1 VLFARLPERG
11 KVKTRLAE
19 DLDENGAYE
28 MYLWLLRVQARAIA
42 RDVPA
47 GHRVST
53 YIYYAPDVNRI
64 SARAKFH
71 PHLKGLDLKFRPQG
85 AGDLGARLKAAA
97 SEVLKS
103 HDLALIWGAD
113 IPTLP
118 QHIFSQGAA
127 LYPQSVITLAH
138 DGGYAFLSLAKEHFT
153 PAIFDNIRWSTVNA
167 GRDQLRALTRAGVP
181 VVVSGKVADLDRAKD
196 FTRIV
201 RELEAHER
209 IADLED
215 LTTTLQSLS
224 SALPQDNFIARRG
237 G

>member
-28 MYLWLLRVQARAIA
+28 LYLLLLRVQARAIL
-42 RDVPA
+42 RDVPE
-47 GHRVST
+47 GHKVST

-71 PHLKGLDLKFRPQG
+71 PHLKGLGLSFRPQSG
-85 AGDLGARLKAAA
+85 GDLGARLSAAV
-97 SEVLKS
+97 SEVLAH
-103 HDLALIWGAD
+103 HDVALIWGAD

-118 QHIFSQGAA
+118 QNIFSQAVA
-127 LYPQSVITLAH
+127 LYPQSVITLAR
-138 DGGYAFLSLAKEHFT
+138 DGGYAFLSLAKQHYT
-153 PAIFDNIRWSTVNA
+153 PAVFDSIRWSTANA
-167 GRDQLRALTRAGVP
+167 GRDQLRALKRAGVP
-181 VVVSGKVADLDRAKD
+181 IVISGKVADLDRAKD

-201 RELEAHER
+201 RELESHER

-215 LTTTLQSLS
+215 LTQTLQKLS
-224 SALPQDNFIARRG
+224 ANI
-237 G
+237 